1 MAGDE
6 AGKALRELH
15 DRARRLVRRA
25 QEYLGDVGDEG
36 VDAEV
41 VEPVSLAL
49 GKLDQLLTEGAAS
62 IQADLASAPTTGGDG
77 GTNARAATVLQITK
91 TLSHVL
97 EVDALYE
104 LIMDLVIEHSKAER
118 GFLFLAD
125 EEKALAIRAA
135 RHVDQATIVEA
146 EREFSQSIIDRV
158 LASGEPLHVPNALD
172 DSSLRLKESV
182 AALRIL
188 SVLCVPILLDERVYG
203 VVYLESRSVKGLFTG
218 DDLAFVT
225 AFCEQAALA
234 LESARAVQE
243 ARAAERLLSEENA
256 RLRAEVASRSS
267 FEGVVGRSR
276 RMQEVYAMVER
287 VGPKPVSVLIR
298 GENGTGKELIA
309 KVMHYQSPRAEK
321 PFVSVNCAALPE
333 SLIES
338 ELFGIEKGT
347 ATGVDARGGK
357 FEQANGGTLF
367 LDEVGDMSLMVQA
380 KLLRVLQEKA
390 FERVGGRKTIS
401 VDVRIIAATNVDL
414 ETAIAEKR
422 FREDLY
428 YRLNVVPVW
437 LPALRDRPEDVPL
450 LAQHFIGKLGD
461 ELGSPGRRLTPD
473 TLDALCRYEW
483 PGNVR
488 QLENVV
494 SRALVLAT
502 EEEIGVDLLPPEVR
516 DAAANGSGG
525 LSLENT
531 TLEDLELAAM
541 LQALEKHDWIQT
553 RAAGELGIS
562 ERNLRYK
569 MKKFGIQRRRGGRG
583 DAPRS

>member
-1 MAGDE
+1 MAADE
-6 AGKALRELH
+6 VGKALRELH

-25 QEYLGDVGDEG
+25 QEYVGDVGEDPL
-36 VDAEV
+36 DAEAL
-41 VEPVSLAL
+41 EPVRLAL
-49 GKLDQLLTEGAAS
+49 GKLDQLLTDGASSVQAELARVPAGSSGSPSEGRA
-62 IQADLASAPTTGGDG
+62 TTILGI
-77 GTNARAATVLQITK
+77 AK

-97 EVDALYE
+97 DVDALYE

-125 EEKALAIRAA
+125 AKEALAIRAA

-146 EREFSQSIIDRV
+146 DREFSQSIIDRV

-188 SVLCVPILLDERVYG
+188 SVLCVPILLEARVYG
-203 VVYLESRSVKGLFTG
+203 VVYLESRSVKGLFTA

-243 ARAAERLLSEENA
+243 ARDAERVLIEENA
-256 RLRAEVASRSS
+256 RLRAEVASRNS

-276 RMQEVYAMVER
+276 RMQEVYSLVER

-309 KVMHYQSPRAEK
+309 RVMHYQSPRAEK

-357 FEQANGGTLF
+357 FEQAHGGTLF

-380 KLLRVLQEKA
+380 KLLRVLQERA

-414 ETAIAEKR
+414 ERAIADKR

-437 LPALRDRPEDVPL
+437 LPALRDRTEDIPL
-450 LAQHFIGKLGD
+450 LAQHFLIRLG
-461 ELGSPGRRLTPD
+461 EEFGSPGRRLTTD

-488 QLENVV
+488 QLENVI
-494 SRALVLAT
+494 SRALVLSSG
-502 EEEIGVDLLPPEVR
+502 EEIGVDLLPPEVR
-516 DAAANGSGG
+516 ASSEGGAAG
-525 LSLENT
+525 LSIENT
-531 TLEDLELAAM
+531 TLEDLELAAVM
-541 LQALEKHDWIQT
+541 QALEKHDWIQT

-569 MKKFGIQRRRGGRG
+569 MKKFGIQRRRGGRDG
-583 DAPRS
+583 VPRG